1 MKYKNTYLLAGIPV
15 EMICTG
21 EYLVRQCRDYITDMT
36 PEFSIEMTED
46 DIAAEKER
54 SEDKSYS
61 DGYYESLAFYR
72 KLCDKIPDRGIILF
86 HSCAVAVDG
95 KAYFSPR
102 RPAREKVRTLP
113 LERDSRRARAHH
125 KRRQTAY
132 QGNTRAHNGI
142 RHSMERQ
149 GALGRKF
156 ACGYS
161 RHMLPLARHGK

>member
-21 EYLVRQCRDYITDMT
+21 EYLVRQCRDYITDTT

-61 DGYYESLAFYR
+61 DEYYESLAFYR

-95 KAYFSPR
+95 KAYLFTAPSGTGKSTHASLWKEILGER
-102 RPAREKVRTLP
+102 VRIINGDKP
-113 LERDSRRARAHH
+113 L
-125 KRRQTAY
+125 
-132 QGNTRAHNGI
+132 I
-142 RHSMERQ
+142 RVTP
-149 GALGRKF
+149 GLITVYGTPWKF